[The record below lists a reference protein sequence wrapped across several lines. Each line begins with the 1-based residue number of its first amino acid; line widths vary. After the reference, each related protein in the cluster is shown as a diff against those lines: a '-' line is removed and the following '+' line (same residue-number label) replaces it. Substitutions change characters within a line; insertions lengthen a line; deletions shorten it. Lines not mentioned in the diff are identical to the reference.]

1 MKRILCPLLFCF
13 LLSAQAVLA
22 AGISFPAFISDG
34 MVLQQRSKASLWG
47 KSAENSAITVVT
59 SWDNKKYTTRSDK
72 RGNWKLQV
80 VTPAAG
86 GPYSITFEEADNR
99 ISSGGSVT
107 TSGSTK
113 TFGSVT
119 TAGNSTNPG
128 SRVTLHDI
136 LIGEVW
142 LCSGQSNMEMPMKG
156 FKNQPVENSNMD
168 ILRST
173 NPSLRLF
180 TVKRNSTIERQE
192 DVNGEWSAAEPAVVR
207 EFSATGYYFGK
218 LLQEM
223 LNVPVGLINS
233 SWGGSWVESWMDS
246 EMLAAFPAVEIP
258 ENESDI
264 REKNRTPTTL
274 YNAMIAPL
282 AGYTISG
289 VIWYQGESNY
299 DRHETYTNL
308 FKMMVAGWRS
318 AWGQGVF
325 PFYYCQIAPYEYGL
339 ITPEGEKPIN
349 SAYLREAQLKAE
361 KEIENSGMVVLLDA
375 GMEKGIHPAK
385 KRVAG
390 ERLALHALAKTYHM
404 EGITADSPV
413 YKEMSV
419 QGDTCVLSF
428 DRAEMWLTARDG
440 ELNNFTVAGEDKVF
454 YPAEAWI
461 SRSKVYVKSEAVKHP
476 VAVRYAFENYI
487 EGDLY
492 GTEGLPVSSFRTDD
506 W

>member
-1 MKRILCPLLFCF
+1 MKRILSSFLFCLLF
-13 LLSAQAVLA
+13 SSQWVLA

-34 MVLQQRSKASLWG
+34 MVLQQRSNAPLWG
-47 KSAENSAITVVT
+47 KSSENSEITVVT
-59 SWDNKKYTTRSDK
+59 SWDNKKYITRSDEK
-72 RGNWKLQV
+72 GNWKLHV
-80 VTPAAG
+80 ATPAAG
-86 GPYSITFEEADNR
+86 GPYSITIDEADNKSTSVSATTLGS
-99 ISSGGSVT
+99 ITTSGSVT
-107 TSGSTK
+107 TSGDR
-113 TFGSVT
+113 
-119 TAGNSTNPG
+119 TNLI
-128 SRVTLHDI
+128 SSITLHDI

-168 ILRST
+168 ILKST
-173 NPSLRLF
+173 NSNLRLF
-180 TVKRNSTIERQE
+180 TVKRNSTIAPQE
-192 DVNGEWSAAEPAVVR
+192 DVSGEWSAAEPASVR

-223 LNVPVGLINS
+223 LHVPVGLINS

-246 EMLAAFPAVEIP
+246 EMLASFPKVEIP

-282 AGYTISG
+282 AGYAIRG

-299 DRHETYTNL
+299 DRPETYVNL
-308 FKMMVAGWRS
+308 FKSMVAGWRS
-318 AWGQGVF
+318 AWGQGAF
-325 PFYYCQIAPYEYGL
+325 PFYYCQIAPYEYGR
-339 ITPEGEKPIN
+339 ITLEREEPIN

-375 GMEKGIHPAK
+375 GMEKGIHPVK

-390 ERLALHALAKTYHM
+390 ERLALQALAKTYHFD
-404 EGITADSPV
+404 GITADSPI

-428 DRAEMWLTARDG
+428 DRAEMWLTAREG
-440 ELNNFTVAGEDKVF
+440 ELNNFTVAGEDKLF

-476 VAVRYAFENYI
+476 VAVRYAFKNYV

>member
-1 MKRILCPLLFCF
+1 MKRILCSLLFC
-13 LLSAQAVLA
+13 LLFSSQWVSA

-34 MVLQQRSKASLWG
+34 MVLQQRSNAPLWG
-47 KSAENSAITVVT
+47 KSAQNSEITIVT
-59 SWDNKKYTTRSDK
+59 SWDNKKYITRSDEK
-72 RGNWKLQV
+72 GYWKLKV
-80 VTPAAG
+80 ATPAAG

-99 ISSGGSVT
+99 KSSDSGTTGITTISDSAAIT
-107 TSGSTK
+107 GST
-113 TFGSVT
+113 
-119 TAGNSTNPG
+119 TNPI
-128 SRVTLHDI
+128 SRTTLHDI

-168 ILRST
+168 ILKST
-173 NPSLRLF
+173 NPNLRLF
-180 TVKRNSTIERQE
+180 TVKRNSTIGPRE
-192 DVNGEWSAAEPAVVR
+192 DVGGEWSAAEPPSVR
-207 EFSATGYYFGK
+207 EFSATGYYFGN
-218 LLQEM
+218 LLQEI
-223 LNVPVGLINS
+223 LHVPVGLINS

-246 EMLAAFPAVEIP
+246 EMLASFPEVAIP

-282 AGYTISG
+282 VGYAIRG

-299 DRHETYTNL
+299 DRPETYTNL
-308 FKMMVAGWRS
+308 FKSMVAGWRS
-318 AWGQGVF
+318 AWGQGAF

-375 GMEKGIHPAK
+375 GMEKGIHPMK

-390 ERLALHALAKTYHM
+390 ERLALHALSKTYHF
-404 EGITADSPV
+404 EGVSADSPV

-428 DRAEMWLTARDG
+428 NRAEMWLTAREG
-440 ELNNFTVAGEDKVF
+440 ELNNFTVAGEDKLF

-461 SRSKVYVKSEAVKHP
+461 SRSKVYVKSEAVRHP
-476 VAVRYAFENYI
+476 VAVRYAFENYA

>member
-1 MKRILCPLLFCF
+1 MNRILYFVLTGFLF
-13 LLSAQAVLA
+13 SAQWVLSEE
-22 AGISFPAFISDG
+22 ISFPAFISDG
-34 MVLQQRSKASLWG
+34 MVLQQRSNAPLWG
-47 KSAENSAITVVT
+47 KSSENSEITVVT
-59 SWDNKKYTTRSDK
+59 SWDNKKYITRSDEK
-72 RGNWKLQV
+72 GNWKLRV
-80 VTPAAG
+80 ATPAAG
-86 GPYSITFEEADNR
+86 GPYSITFEEEGKRNAP
-99 ISSGGSVT
+99 GSAT
-107 TSGSTK
+107 TSGS
-113 TFGSVT
+113 VAT
-119 TAGNSTNPG
+119 TGTGTN
-128 SRVTLHDI
+128 RTTLHDI

-168 ILRST
+168 ILRSA
-173 NPSLRLF
+173 NPELRLF
-180 TVKRNSTIERQE
+180 TVKRNSTIVPQE
-192 DVNGEWSAAEPAVVR
+192 NVSGEWSAAEPVSVR
-207 EFSATGYYFGK
+207 EFSATGYYFGR
-218 LLQEM
+218 LVQEI

-233 SWGGSWVESWMDS
+233 SWGGSWVESWMGS
-246 EMLAAFPAVEIP
+246 EMLASFPEVEIP

-282 AGYTISG
+282 TGYAIRG
-289 VIWYQGESNY
+289 MIWYQGESNY
-299 DRHETYTNL
+299 DRHETYTHL
-308 FKMMVAGWRS
+308 LKAMVAGWR
-318 AWGQGVF
+318 AEWGQGSF

-339 ITPEGEKPIN
+339 ITPEGEKAIN

-361 KEIENSGMVVLLDA
+361 KEIENAGMVVLLDA
-375 GMEKGIHPAK
+375 GMEKGIHPVK

-390 ERLALHALAKTYHM
+390 ERLALQALAKTYHVD
-404 EGITADSPV
+404 GIAADSPV

-454 YPAEAWI
+454 YPAKAWI
-461 SRSKVYVKSEAVKHP
+461 DRSKVYVQSEDVKHP
-476 VAVRYAFENYI
+476 VAVRYAFENYV